1 MRKVLVIILVFLSV
15 LVLILRYGM
24 KPLSQVLGVTSR
36 AGLRVEA
43 NKSAAVSIDGK
54 QVGEA
59 PYQDEDLTAGE
70 YLISL
75 KSQGEGSES
84 GELSWQ
90 GYVKLNPG
98 TLSIVNRDLSAKK
111 SDQSGEVITLEK
123 GKGITI
129 VSTPPQAE
137 VIIDGQSRGVTP
149 LSVSDLGSGEHQF
162 IISKDNF
169 IQKSIRATL
178 LEGFNLVL
186 TVDLAIAEADLTKLP
201 VVPVSFSREVV
212 VKKTPT
218 GFLRIRASASTNAK
232 EVAQVKPGDVLT
244 LLEEQP
250 NWDRVRTSD
259 NKEGWVASSYV
270 EKKSQ

>member
-1 MRKVLVIILVFLSV
+1 MIILVFLSV

-24 KPLSQVLGVTSR
+24 KPLGQVLGLTSR

-43 NKSAAVSIDGK
+43 NKSASVSIDGK

-59 PYQDEDLTAGE
+59 PFQDEDLTAGE

-75 KSQGEGSES
+75 KSSGEGSNS
-84 GELSWQ
+84 GEISWQ

-149 LSVSDLGSGEHQF
+149 LSVSDLGPGEHQF

-169 IQKSIRATL
+169 LKRSVRATL

-186 TVDLAIAEADLTKLP
+186 TVDLAIAEADLTKLQ
-201 VVPVSFSREVV
+201 VVPVSFSKQVV
-212 VKKTPT
+212 VKQTPT
-218 GFLRIRASASTNAK
+218 GFLRIRAAASTSAK

-250 NWDRVRTSD
+250 NWDRVRTED
-259 NKEGWVASSYV
+259 NKEGWVASAYV
-270 EKKSQ
+270 EKKGR

>member
-1 MRKVLVIILVFLSV
+1 
-15 LVLILRYGM
+15 M

-43 NKSAAVSIDGK
+43 NKSAAVSINDK

-70 YLISL
+70 YLISI
-75 KSQGEGSES
+75 KSPGEGSGS
-84 GELSWQ
+84 AELSWQ
-90 GYVKLNPG
+90 GYVKLNAG
-98 TLSIVNRDLSAKK
+98 TLSVINRDLSAKK
-111 SDQSGEVITLEK
+111 SDQSGEVITLER
-123 GKGITI
+123 GKGVTV

-137 VIIDGQSRGVTP
+137 VIIDGESKGITP
-149 LSVSDLGSGEHQF
+149 LTVSDLGPGEHQF

-169 IQKSIRATL
+169 LKRSIRATL
-178 LEGFNLVL
+178 LDGFNLVL

-201 VVPVSFSREVV
+201 VIPVSSSAQVT
-212 VKKTPT
+212 VKSTPT
-218 GFLRIRASASTNAK
+218 GFLRIRATASTNAK

-250 NWDRVRTSD
+250 NWDRVRTED
-259 NKEGWVASSYV
+259 GEEGWVASSYV